1 MITILSRPDTEAVT
15 AVSLSTAGDDDPA
28 SPARS
33 HLFDR
38 TQLCWDRR
46 TPRDG
51 LSFYVVCCSLDGL
64 VVLRQRQGLYV
75 VCNPATGQW
84 TNLPALPPDPC
95 DLATIACG
103 FYSYGS
109 SGEYRLL
116 CHAGYKRRSYYYVLS
131 TGAGAVPRRLILLR
145 AGTGITRRP
154 WLAVGSTT
162 GSPRTP
168 WPPPPPANKMLA
180 FDTASETFRLMSRP
194 PEERAARESTSA
206 RALLEIDGE
215 LSAVVIQFFS
225 RRRWPFG
232 SWDLRSAEVWTD
244 NARVRSGLVNQEYN
258 FDFLFFI
265 KIIIEN

>member
-64 VVLRQRQGLYV
+64 LVLRQRQGLYV

-131 TGAGAVPRRLILLR
+131 TGAGAVPRRLGRAHSPSSWNWDYETPVARRGILH
-145 AGTGITRRP
+145 
-154 WLAVGSTT
+154 WLASHPVAATAAGKQDA
-162 GSPRTP
+162 GVRHGLRDV
-168 WPPPPPANKMLA
+168 PAHVPA
-180 FDTASETFRLMSRP
+180 AGGAS
-194 PEERAARESTSA
+194 
-206 RALLEIDGE
+206 
-215 LSAVVIQFFS
+215 S
-225 RRRWPFG
+225 RRVDVG
-232 SWDLRSAEVWTD
+232 EGAAGD
-244 NARVRSGLVNQEYN
+244 
-258 FDFLFFI
+258 
-265 KIIIEN
+265 